1 MDDQSV
7 YCTVNLMWKLVKW
20 QTTSFHHTNH
30 HLFSTPCDLDRLL
43 FSLIAHSDSGSNA
56 ASFFVCVLK
65 QWDIHLSLVLDCY
78 RRNSLHSYPFTWVI
92 EIFLL
97 RKCLFLLRGG
107 KHAAHPMIER
117 PGAVWKIDSNFP
129 LVSVTQSSACNACLY
144 YKWGLPEDCYGW
156 FFRCHWIGRLESHDT
171 DKIGAPSLILSRK
184 ISRLP
189 RGGRV
194 ILNKNLCFVWDT
206 RIVVG
211 FKF

>member
-78 RRNSLHSYPFTWVI
+78 QRNSLHSYPFTWVI

-107 KHAAHPMIER
+107 KHAAASDDWKG
-117 PGAVWKIDSNFP
+117 PGLSEKSIATF
-129 LVSVTQSSACNACLY
+129 LLSVLHKVVLAMHVCTTS
-144 YKWGLPEDCYGW
+144 
-156 FFRCHWIGRLESHDT
+156 
-171 DKIGAPSLILSRK
+171 GAFRK
-184 ISRLP
+184 IATVDFFGATGLADWNHMTQIR
-189 RGGRV
+189 
-194 ILNKNLCFVWDT
+194 
-206 RIVVG
+206 
-211 FKF
+211 